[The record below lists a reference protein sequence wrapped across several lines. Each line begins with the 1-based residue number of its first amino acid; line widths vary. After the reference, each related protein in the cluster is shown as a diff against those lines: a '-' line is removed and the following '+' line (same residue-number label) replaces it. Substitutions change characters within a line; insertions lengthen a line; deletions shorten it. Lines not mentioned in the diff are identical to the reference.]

1 MNPSLPEDLRTVS
14 NVAEV
19 QGRYVFAEL
28 MREAADEI
36 DRLRKVEKEVSD
48 EHRTSG

>member
-1 MNPSLPEDLRTVS
+1 MTHSLPEDLRTFS
-14 NVAEV
+14 KLAEV
-19 QGRYVFAEL
+19 QGLYISAEL